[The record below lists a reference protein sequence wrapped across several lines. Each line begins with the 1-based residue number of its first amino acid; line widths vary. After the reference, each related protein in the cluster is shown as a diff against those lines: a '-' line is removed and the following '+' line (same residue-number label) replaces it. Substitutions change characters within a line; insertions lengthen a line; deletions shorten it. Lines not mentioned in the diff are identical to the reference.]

1 LPPDF
6 PRSVLVLHETI
17 STDARADEADTL
29 VQAQYV
35 ADVMRQLGWSVASLA
50 TDLELSTTLA
60 AISASNAECVFNLVE
75 SLRGDGR
82 LVHILPALLGSA
94 GIRFT
99 GCDGDAM
106 YLSSQ
111 KLLAKR
117 WMNLHGIPTPMRFLP
132 GDDKPADKTTWIVK
146 SLWEHASL
154 GLDDGCVVNSLTAAR
169 ARIDHCHAQHGGV
182 WFAEEFVDGREF
194 NVSVLEVDRK
204 PRVLPIAEMTFVD
217 YPPGKPR
224 IVGYAAKWDDAAPEY
239 HATQRS
245 FAQLPAAEH
254 DAIVSV
260 VQKCW
265 RAFNLRGYARI
276 DLRMDAAGVPWV
288 LEINAN
294 PCLSPDAGFA
304 AAVIEAGMT
313 PTLAIEHIV
322 SVSMH

>member
-1 LPPDF
+1 
-6 PRSVLVLHETI
+6 
-17 STDARADEADTL
+17 
-29 VQAQYV
+29 
-35 ADVMRQLGWSVASLA
+35 MRDCGWRVTTLA

-60 AISASNAECVFNLVE
+60 AISAANVECVFNLVE

-82 LVHILPALLGSA
+82 LVHVLPAMLGAA

-99 GCDGDAM
+99 GCDSDAM

-117 WMNLHGIPTPMRFLP
+117 WMKLHDIATPMSFLP
-132 GDDKPADKTTWIVK
+132 GDEKPGGSATWIVK

-154 GLDDGCVVNSLTAAR
+154 GLDDGCVVSGLTAAR

-182 WFAEEFVDGREF
+182 WFAEEFIDGREF

-204 PRVLPIAEMTFVD
+204 PRILPIAEMTFVG

-224 IVGYAAKWDDAAPEY
+224 IVGYAAKWDDAAPEF

-245 FAQLPAAEH
+245 FAQLPAVEH
-254 DAIVSV
+254 EAIVNV

-265 RAFNLRGYARI
+265 RAFHLRGYARI
-276 DLRMDAAGVPWV
+276 DLRMDATGVPWV

-294 PCLSPDAGFA
+294 PCLSPDAGFT

-313 PTLAIEHIV
+313 PTQAIGHIV
-322 SVSMH
+322 SAAMN

>member
-1 LPPDF
+1 MQ
-6 PRSVLVLHETI
+6 E
-17 STDARADEADTL
+17 
-29 VQAQYV
+29 
-35 ADVMRQLGWSVASLA
+35 LGWSVSTLA
-50 TDLELSTTLA
+50 TDLDLSRTLA
-60 AISASNAECVFNLVE
+60 AISAANPECVFNLVE
-75 SLRGDGR
+75 SLQGNGR
-82 LVHILPALLGSA
+82 LVHVLPALLAACGK
-94 GIRFT
+94 RFT
-99 GCDGDAM
+99 GCDSDAM

-117 WMNLHGIPTPMRFLP
+117 WMKLHDIPTPASFVP
-132 GDDKPADKTTWIVK
+132 GDNKPAGNATWIVK

-169 ARIDHCHAQHGGV
+169 TRIDHCHAQHGGV

-204 PRVLPIAEMTFVD
+204 PRILPIAEMTFVD

-245 FAQLPAAEH
+245 FSQLPSTVH
-254 DAIVSV
+254 DAIVEV

-265 RAFNLRGYARI
+265 QAFNLRGYARI

-294 PCLSPDAGFA
+294 PCLSPDAGFT

-313 PTLAIEHIV
+313 PARAIEHIV
-322 SVSMH
+322 SAAMH

>member
-1 LPPDF
+1 MH
-6 PRSVLVLHETI
+6 V
-17 STDARADEADTL
+17 
-29 VQAQYV
+29 
-35 ADVMRQLGWSVASLA
+35 
-50 TDLELSTTLA
+50 
-60 AISASNAECVFNLVE
+60 
-75 SLRGDGR
+75 
-82 LVHILPALLGSA
+82 LPALLAASGK
-94 GIRFT
+94 RFT
-99 GCDGDAM
+99 GCDSDAM

-117 WMNLHGIPTPMRFLP
+117 WMKLHGIPTPKSFLP
-132 GDDKPADKTTWIVK
+132 GDEKPVGNTTWIVK

-154 GLDDGCVVNSLTAAR
+154 GLDDDCVVNSLTAAR

-194 NVSVLEVDRK
+194 NVSVLEVGRK
-204 PRVLPIAEMTFVD
+204 PQILPIAEMTFVD
-217 YPPGKPR
+217 YPPGKPK
-224 IVGYAAKWDDAAPEY
+224 IVGYAAKWDDAAPEF

-245 FAQLPAAEH
+245 FAKLPSAEH
-254 DAIVSV
+254 DAIIDV

-265 RAFNLRGYARI
+265 SAFHLRGYARI

-313 PTLAIEHIV
+313 PTRAIEHIV
-322 SVSMH
+322 SAAMH